1 LKETVPVNTGIY
13 ICSELDETGAGVM
26 KLRRK
31 KRRFGVMLGYRIT
44 MREDRTFDIFAHYF
58 I

>member
-1 LKETVPVNTGIY
+1 LKETLPVNTGIY
-13 ICSELDETGAGVM
+13 SCSKLDETGAGVM

-31 KRRFGVMLGYRIT
+31 KRRVGIMLGYRIT
-44 MREDRTFDIFAHYF
+44 MREDRTFDVFAHYS